1 MRKTFKTFLVGSVLL
16 LGASAC
22 ADLDVVNPNDADAAR
37 ALASAG
43 DVESLIVGGYNTVF
57 NGVYA
62 YNGPEMFLS
71 NASFQHNA
79 PWANAGMEHYGR
91 IPRIAIVNDAADNN
105 YGYFTRPWF
114 YSYRA
119 IAAVSDGLRAIEKD
133 PDLASDIGAANLIRD
148 KAFAKFIL
156 GMAHGYIGITFDKGF
171 IVDEKTD
178 VAAVQVAKP
187 AAEVVAA
194 ALKYFDEAITLA
206 GQGSF
211 TLPFGWM
218 QANVTSADLQR
229 IAYSMKARFRAAVA
243 RTPTERAAV
252 DWTAVISDVDKGIK
266 ATFFQ
271 EMDANTGWYQE
282 GMDYGTSDGWSEASY
297 WIYGMADQSGNYQKW
312 LALTVANKHPKL
324 PDGSPTLIVT
334 PDLRFP
340 QGSTLAAQ
348 QASRGKYISTPTGI
362 AGVWARPDRGTWRW
376 SYYYTHRFELYNFW
390 EDFNHAEINIAE
402 MNLLKAEGLYRK
414 GDLAGAA
421 TLINISRTANGL
433 NATNA
438 AGLNTSCVPKLPT
451 GTCGNLLEML
461 KWEKRLELQF
471 QGLYGAPW
479 YFDGRGWGDLWI
491 GTPLQFPAPCKELQV
506 LNLLPCYSF
515 GATGGQSA
523 APLSTYK
530 FPFEA

>member
-1 MRKTFKTFLVGSVLL
+1 MTKTLRTFLVGSMLL
-16 LGASAC
+16 LGAGAC
-22 ADLDVVNPNDADAAR
+22 ADLDVVNPNDADALR

-62 YNGPEMFLS
+62 YSGPGMFLS

-91 IPRIAIVNDAADNN
+91 IPRIAIVNDAADTN
-105 YGYFTRPWF
+105 YGYFTQPWY

-119 IAAVSDGLRAIEKD
+119 IAAVSDGLRAIEKN
-133 PDLASDIGAANLIRD
+133 PDLAAGIGATNLIRD
-148 KAFAKFIL
+148 KAFARLIL
-156 GMAHGYIGITFDKGF
+156 GMAHGYLGITYDKAF

-178 VAAVQVAKP
+178 LTAVQVAKP
-187 AAEVVAA
+187 GAEVVAA
-194 ALKYFDEAITLA
+194 ALKYFDEAISLA
-206 GQGSF
+206 GQASF
-211 TLPFGWM
+211 TLPQGWM

-229 IAYSMKARFRAAVA
+229 FAYSQKARFRAAAA

-252 DWTAVISDVDKGIK
+252 DWTAVIADVDKGVTS
-266 ATFFQ
+266 TFYQ
-271 EMDANTGWYQE
+271 NMDPNNGWYAE
-282 GMDYGTSDGWSEASY
+282 SLDYGTSDGWSELAY
-297 WIYGMADQSGNYQKW
+297 WVYGMADQSGSYQKW
-312 LALTVANKHPKL
+312 LALPLTSKHPIL
-324 PDGSPTLIVT
+324 PDGSSVLIVT

-340 QGSTLAAQ
+340 RGSTLAEQRAT
-348 QASRGKYISTPTGI
+348 RGKYFSAPSNQ
-362 AGVWARPDRGTWRW
+362 AQVWQRPARGTWRW
-376 SYYYTHRFELYNFW
+376 SYYYNHRFETYNWW
-390 EDFNHAEINIAE
+390 EDFTHAEINITE
-402 MNLLKAEGLYRK
+402 MRMLKAEGLIRK

-438 AGLNTSCVPKLPT
+438 AASNTSCVPKLPN
-451 GTCGNLLEML
+451 GQCGGLLEMM
-461 KWEKRLELQF
+461 KWEKRMETQW

-479 YFDGRGWGDLWI
+479 YFDGRGWGDLWV

-506 LNLLPCYSF
+506 LQLLPCYSF

-523 APLSTYK
+523 AAKSNYQYPGES
-530 FPFEA
+530 